1 MANKTHTFVIK
12 NYELR
17 IKKAYTLSALSILS
31 TLNSPN
37 IQEGDN

>member
-1 MANKTHTFVIK
+1 MANMTHTFVIK

-17 IKKAYTLSALSILS
+17 IKRAYTLSALSIL
-31 TLNSPN
+31 NSAN

>member
-17 IKKAYTLSALSILS
+17 IKRAYTLSI
-31 TLNSPN
+31 LNSAN